1 MINGFVFLI
10 SAIALWR
17 CFDECDDKWNSL
29 LLAAVAS
36 LNTYKFLAFV
46 WNLLFHKLGL
56 I

>member
-1 MINGFVFLI
+1 MINCFVFLI

-17 CFDECDDKWNSL
+17 CFDECDDNSL

-46 WNLLFHKLGL
+46 WNLFLHKLGL